1 MLMRSKCGHFAAKSY
16 ADTHAG
22 LCRKCHSNFSFLA
35 EIEGKYGEDALVEY
49 WYAKI
54 LTYLPSESK
63 VQINCFIDHLIEFYE
78 RNLVKFPS
86 REKYIRKMLYMLH
99 SLQKPFDIDI
109 LR

>member
-49 WYAKI
+49 WYAMI
-54 LTYLPSESK
+54 LSSLSSDKE
-63 VQINCFIDHLIEFYE
+63 VDCLIDHLIKFYQKKLNE
-78 RNLVKFPS
+78 VPS
-86 REKYIRKMLYMLH
+86 KQKYIKKMLYMLH
-99 SLQKPFDIDI
+99 SIQKPFDVETI
-109 LR
+109 R

>member
-49 WYAKI
+49 WYAMI
-54 LTYLPSESK
+54 LSSLSSDKE
-63 VQINCFIDHLIEFYE
+63 VDCLIDHLIKFYQKKLNE
-78 RNLVKFPS
+78 VPS
-86 REKYIRKMLYMLH
+86 KQKYIQKMLYMLH
-99 SLQKPFDIDI
+99 SIQKPFDVET